1 MKLFLDFLPILLF
14 FVAYKVYDIYT
25 ATAVII
31 VATVIQ
37 VGWFWFKHHRVEN
50 MHLITLVLVLVLGGL
65 TLFLQDEN
73 FIKWKPTVVN
83 WAFAIAFLGS
93 QFIGKK
99 NLLQRMLDKQI
110 TVSSTKVWTNLNIA
124 WIVFFIII
132 GILNLFV
139 AFNFDTNTWVNFKL
153 FGMLGLTIVFVIG
166 QSFYL
171 TRYIV
176 IDDESKKDV

>member
-37 VGWFWFKHHRVEN
+37 VGWLWFKHHRVEN
-50 MHLITLVLVLVLGGL
+50 MHLITLVLVLILGGL

-93 QFIGKK
+93 QFIGQK
-99 NLLQRMLDKQI
+99 NLLQRMLEKQV
-110 TVSSTKVWTNLNIA
+110 TVSSQQVWTNLNTA
-124 WIVFFIII
+124 WVVFFIVI
-132 GILNLFV
+132 GIVNLFV

-166 QSFYL
+166 QGFYL